1 MGMGKCQ
8 VLQLGTHGRMAIDPA
23 LAHCLLMR
31 LGRRSLRRAV
41 ASDSAWGHP
50 GMRLS
55 RVSPWTGQ
63 FARAQ
68 ARVSGATPDAQGR
81 PHNDHLAQDVCRMG
95 DGRGKHRPPKVHRV
109 SGGVPR
115 GLNMGR
121 ERRQLGAFAHLPP
134 AARQLDGRVYGFT
147 LRRIAC

>member
-1 MGMGKCQ
+1 M
-8 VLQLGTHGRMAIDPA
+8 LQLGAHVRMAIDPA

-41 ASDSAWGHP
+41 ALDSAWGHP

-55 RVSPWTGQ
+55 RVSAWTGQ

-81 PHNDHLAQDVCRMG
+81 PHNDHLAQNPVGWETDAA
-95 DGRGKHRPPKVHRV
+95 
-109 SGGVPR
+109 SIVPR
-115 GLNMGR
+115 KFIVSR
-121 ERRQLGAFAHLPP
+121 VARRVA
-134 AARQLDGRVYGFT
+134 
-147 LRRIAC
+147 